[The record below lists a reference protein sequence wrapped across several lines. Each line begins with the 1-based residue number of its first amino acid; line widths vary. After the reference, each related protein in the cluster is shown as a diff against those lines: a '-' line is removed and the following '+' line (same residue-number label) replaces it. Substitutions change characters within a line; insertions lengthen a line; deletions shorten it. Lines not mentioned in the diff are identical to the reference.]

1 MKYKVNWDDIISA
14 KEASEIFNKEVSYF
28 RQLIRKEKITE
39 NVDYKKIGPTIA
51 YSKSALEDYFKKRR

>member
-1 MKYKVNWDDIISA
+1 MKCKVNWDDIISA

-28 RQLIRKEKITE
+28 RQLRRKEKITE

>member
-1 MKYKVNWDDIISA
+1 MKKVDWDDIISA
-14 KEASEIFNKEVSYF
+14 KDAAEIFNKEVSYF
-28 RQLIRKEKITE
+28 RQLVRAEKITE